1 MDGKVWDKA
10 KFDFYPQLCQP
21 KQPEGFCAA
30 VVMAE
35 GERSEH
41 QRTPQRALGVQGW
54 KWGEGRGS
62 KTERDET
69 FNQQIYILLHCR
81 NILPFDLVGGFGET
95 FFILPLL
102 ANHFAGKLSVQQTW
116 KHPPRPWDVK
126 LLQLQFWDLRMVSGN
141 KQQFPHCLTRRW
153 CRCLKS
159 LHRDQEH

>member
-1 MDGKVWDKA
+1 MDCKVWDKDR
-10 KFDFYPQLCQP
+10 FDFYLQLCQP

-30 VVMAE
+30 GGEVRAAKDTPESPGVCSGGNEVRE
-35 GERSEH
+35 G
-41 QRTPQRALGVQGW
+41 
-54 KWGEGRGS
+54 GS
-62 KTERDET
+62 QMERDET
-69 FNQQIYILLHCR
+69 WNQQIYILLHCR

-116 KHPPRPWDVK
+116 KSPPCPWDVK
-126 LLQLQFWDLRMVSGN
+126 FLQLQFWDLRMVSGN

-153 CRCLKS
+153 CRFLKS